1 MQNIKDFLESK
12 ETYNNVLTILKYH
25 SGNERVFN
33 ETMITIGGD
42 FIAGGSVSNA
52 LISLFHK
59 DKKQCVINDIDVYKQ
74 VSEAQTPYDDS
85 RNQWYPATYVNE
97 EGLEM
102 YDDSYGR
109 IFVSDSGA
117 RMRVT
122 KHSRKGIFNI
132 VEYLYEPNYNKRKGK
147 SKETVILEG
156 FDLNCC
162 KSGLDITN
170 EKIVYTQEFVEF
182 LQTKKLKITS
192 PCAPIQSTIRLHK
205 KMKDLDCT
213 CDIEHEMRFLS
224 VASKHVHS
232 GQMMKYVGPETY
244 NKYLHMKGIVDKYFT
259 LRKPKP
265 NEIPHSL
272 RGKGEINHRLWVFDP
287 VMQFDILENISSL
300 NGFKRIWNLLYT
312 PKSGE
317 EQDKINKI
325 FYKNI
330 YLGKMDEDVWFKT
343 THVTEDWL
351 DEGVGEMKHS
361 YDSDRFTY
369 SMLLVKNN
377 YHKCD
382 FDITHVDFI
391 DTFTSHYPEVKIFL
405 KSCETIMEQYELI
418 QTINSIRIK
427 EGDWVFGFLG
437 NIQYSSFVRDKMF
450 GYEILLN
457 PKLRTKENILNVI
470 MKEKNF
476 RDVNM
481 MMKMYVNRF
490 QFVKRDDIYTI

>member
-25 SGNERVFN
+25 SGNEGMFN
-33 ETMITIGGD
+33 RMMTTIDSG

-52 LISLFHK
+52 LISLFHG
-59 DKKQCVINDIDVYKQ
+59 DRKQCVINDIDVYKQ

-122 KHSRKGIFNI
+122 KHYRKGIFNI
-132 VEYLYEPNYNKRKGK
+132 VEYLYEPSYNRRKGK

-162 KSGLDITN
+162 KSGIDIRN

-182 LQTKKLKITS
+182 LKTKKLKVTS

-224 VASKHVHS
+224 VALKRVHS
-232 GQMMKYVGPETY
+232 GQMTKYVGPETY
-244 NKYLHMKGIVDKYFT
+244 NKYLHMKGVVDKYFT
-259 LRKPKP
+259 LRRAEP

-272 RGKGEINHRLWVFDP
+272 RGKDERHLMLWVYEP
-287 VMQFDILENISSL
+287 VMKFDILENVNSL
-300 NGFKRIWNLLYT
+300 NSFKRIWDLLYT

-330 YLGKMDEDVWFKT
+330 YLGKMDEDVWF
-343 THVTEDWL
+343 
-351 DEGVGEMKHS
+351 
-361 YDSDRFTY
+361 RFTH
-369 SMLLVKNN
+369 SMLLIKNN

-391 DTFTSHYPEVKIFL
+391 DTFTSHYPEIKIFL

-418 QTINSIRIK
+418 LTINSIRIK
-427 EGDWVFGFLG
+427 EGDWVFSFLG
-437 NIQYSSFVRDKMF
+437 NLQYSNFVRDKMF
-450 GYEILLN
+450 GYEILLD
-457 PKLRTKENILNVI
+457 PKLRTKENLLDII
-470 MKEKNF
+470 MKEKKF
-476 RDVNM
+476 RDVNRV
-481 MMKMYVNRF
+481 MKMYLNRF
-490 QFVKRDDIYTI
+490 EFVKR

>member
-12 ETYNNVLTILKYH
+12 ETYGNVLTILKCH
-25 SGNERVFN
+25 SGNEHTFN
-33 ETMITIGGD
+33 QMMATIDSG

-52 LISLFHK
+52 LISLFHG

-122 KHSRKGIFNI
+122 KHSRRGIFNI
-132 VEYLYEPNYNKRKGK
+132 VEYLYEPSYSRRKGK

-162 KSGLDITN
+162 KSGIDITN
-170 EKIVYTQEFVEF
+170 EKIIYTPEFVEF
-182 LQTKKLKITS
+182 LETKKLKVTS

-224 VASKHVHS
+224 VALKRVHS

-259 LRKPKP
+259 LRRAEP

-272 RGKGEINHRLWVFDP
+272 RGKDERHLMLWVYEP
-287 VMQFDILENISSL
+287 VMKFDILENVNSL
-300 NGFKRIWNLLYT
+300 NSFKRIWDLLYT
-312 PKSGE
+312 VKNGE

-330 YLGKMDEDVWFKT
+330 YLGKMDEDIWFKSININD
-343 THVTEDWL
+343 DWL
-351 DEGVGEMKHS
+351 GGTSEMKPS

-369 SMLLVKNN
+369 SMLLIKNN

-382 FDITHVDFI
+382 FDLKHVDFI
-391 DTFTSHYPEVKIFL
+391 DTFTSHYPEIKMFL
-405 KSCETIMEQYELI
+405 KSCETIIEQYELI
-418 QTINSIRIK
+418 RVINSIRIK
-427 EGDWVFGFLG
+427 EGDWVFSFLG
-437 NIQYSSFVRDKMF
+437 NLQYSNFVRDKMF
-450 GYEILLN
+450 GYEILIN
-457 PKLRTKENILNVI
+457 PKLKTKENISNI
-470 MKEKNF
+470 IIKEKKF
-476 RDVNM
+476 RDVNRVM
-481 MMKMYVNRF
+481 RMYLNKH
-490 QFVKRDDIYTI
+490 QFVKRNDIYSF